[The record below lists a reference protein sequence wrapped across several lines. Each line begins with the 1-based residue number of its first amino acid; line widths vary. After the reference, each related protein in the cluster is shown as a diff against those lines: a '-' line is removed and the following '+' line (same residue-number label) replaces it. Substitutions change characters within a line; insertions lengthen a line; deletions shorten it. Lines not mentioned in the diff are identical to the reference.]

1 MSVTKTE
8 SKKMEAM
15 IRSAKLFASEFALC
29 VNKSTIRPCMKYFC
43 HVWAATTC
51 SELAEL
57 VPLSYFRGRSIRY
70 ASRLLDF
77 SINLFRC
84 YKDGLVNSFL
94 PLTAGF

>member
-8 SKKMEAM
+8 SKKMETM
-15 IRSAKLFASEFALC
+15 ICSAKLFASEFALC
-29 VNKSTIRPCMKYFC
+29 VNKSTIRPCMEYFW
-43 HVWAATTC
+43 HVWAATC

-57 VPLSYFRGRSIRY
+57 VPLPYFRGRSIRY